1 MQERNNDKA
10 KEIRHHFQKKFWA
23 AEFDGEPVWY
33 IAAMI
38 AVGIYF
44 GVMAETLR
52 AGEPVV
58 AVALIASMVSILYLH
73 LFIRRRG

>member
-1 MQERNNDKA
+1 MQEGNNEKA
-10 KEIRHHFQKKFWA
+10 KENRHHFQKNFWG
-23 AEFDGEPVWY
+23 AEFDGDPVWY
-33 IAAMI
+33 VTAMI

-58 AVALIASMVSILYLH
+58 AVALIVAMVSILLLH
-73 LFIRRRG
+73 LFLR